1 MKGKYDDKG
10 QLNWIDSDSLFHYLD
25 IEDDAEKNVQRFK
38 LWSWNMFS
46 YRRKAINL
54 IFAGLVSE
62 SGLVREWNYYE
73 IKKNKKKQMKKH
85 KPIWNTCWEFDIY
98 VNINIKSYWQTLKIN
113 WWKENVLSAK
123 ISLKVVN
130 ILLLKILR

>member
-85 KPIWNTCWEFDIY
+85 KPIWNTCW
-98 VNINIKSYWQTLKIN
+98 
-113 WWKENVLSAK
+113 
-123 ISLKVVN
+123 
-130 ILLLKILR
+130 